1 MESLSEIRKSIQ
13 KMSSGGRTCSI
24 FTAKVERVDG
34 EVCEVTY
41 EGLRLT
47 GVRLR
52 AVVNGE
58 ESGVMLTP
66 KVGSYVTV
74 ADLGGDMTQLVVI
87 GFSEVESVDIT
98 AGGEIHLNGDSF
110 GGMVKIQELVG
121 DLMNI
126 VATFNAHTHTV
137 ADGVAT
143 PPSLP
148 MNNIDAGALENKRI
162 KHGDR

>member
-34 EVCEVTY
+34 DVCEVDY

-47 GVRLR
+47 DVQLR
-52 AVVNGE
+52 AVADGV
-58 ESGVMLTP
+58 SGRLLVTP

-74 ADLGGDMTQLVVI
+74 ADLSGDLTRTEIIGYSELDKIEIACDGDIVFNGGSLGGLIKIEDLV
-87 GFSEVESVDIT
+87 S
-98 AGGEIHLNGDSF
+98 
-110 GGMVKIQELVG
+110 

-126 VATFNAHTHTV
+126 VTTFNAHTHTL
-137 ADGVAT
+137 ANGVT
-143 PPSLP
+143 TVPPMQ
-148 MNNIDAGALENKRI
+148 MNPITRGELEDTKI
-162 KHGDR
+162 KH

>member
-1 MESLSEIRKSIQ
+1 MDSLSEIKKSI
-13 KMSSGGRTCSI
+13 KKITSGERMCRI
-24 FTAKVERVDG
+24 FTAKVVRADG
-34 EVCEVTY
+34 ETCEVDY

-47 GVRLR
+47 DVRLR

-66 KVGSYVTV
+66 KAGSYVTV
-74 ADLGGDMTQLVVI
+74 ADLSGDLSQTVVI

-110 GGMVKIQELVG
+110 GGLIRIEDLVN
-121 DLMNI
+121 DLSNI
-126 VATFNAHTHTV
+126 VNTFNTHTHTV
-137 ADGVAT
+137 ANGVAAI
-143 PPSLP
+143 PEVS
-148 MNNIDAGALENKRI
+148 MNPISRNDFENTRI